1 MLTVTPYPSARLSVV
16 VPVYNERLTLPEI
29 LERIE
34 AVTIPKEIVIV
45 DDCSTDGTRDYLRR
59 LESELV
65 AARQLGTADEK
76 NEIRIFYQDSN
87 QGKGAALRRGFAEA
101 TGDIVLVQD
110 ADLEYDPRDYPRLL
124 APLLEGKAD
133 VVYGSRFTGNP
144 RRVLFFWH
152 HVANK
157 LLTLI
162 SNMVTNLN
170 LTDMETGYKV
180 FRADIIKSIPIRSN
194 RFGVEPEVTAKL
206 AKVRARIFEVPISYS
221 GRAYWEGKKIRWT
234 DGVVAL
240 WTIFRYAYVDDQ
252 DNADPGYKTLLR
264 LSRAERYNQWMLQQL
279 TPWLGQ
285 RVLEIG
291 SGIGS
296 FTRYLVGRELVL
308 ASDLNPR
315 YLRILAN
322 TFERHTRVEVLPLDL
337 TNFEPAA
344 LARARPGH
352 HPLPERPRAH
362 RGRRG
367 RPSPPARRAR
377 ARWSSAAPGPRS
389 RLALRGDRPRHR
401 PLPPLRSDGAP
412 GQAPG
417 GGVPDRA
424 HPVLQSAW
432 RSWVVPEQRDPAALA
447 GPGHPAPASE
457 RLGSAPPR
465 RESPPPALRAL
476 PRPGGPPGLSGVG
489 VGETTDCGRSVVR
502 ASISCPSLWWG
513 V

>member
-1 MLTVTPYPSARLSVV
+1 MLAVERYPSARLSVV

-29 LERIE
+29 LDRIQ

-45 DDCSTDGTRDYLRR
+45 DDCSTDGTREYLRR

-65 AARQLGTADEK
+65 SARRLGTVDEK
-76 NEIRIFYQDSN
+76 NEIRIFYQESN

-110 ADLEYDPRDYPRLL
+110 ADLEYDPRDYPKLL
-124 APLLEGKAD
+124 APILEGKAD
-133 VVYGSRFTGNP
+133 VVYGSRFTGTP
-144 RRVLFFWH
+144 RRVLYFWH

-157 LLTLI
+157 LLTLV
-162 SNMVTNLN
+162 SNMVTNMN

-221 GRAYWEGKKIRWT
+221 GRAYWEGKKIRWR
-234 DGVVAL
+234 DGLIAL
-240 WTIFRYAYVDDQ
+240 CTIFRYAFVDDQ
-252 DNADPGYKTLLR
+252 ENADPGYKTLLR

-296 FTRYLVGRELVL
+296 FTRYLVGRELLL
-308 ASDLNPR
+308 ATDLNPR

-337 TNFEPAA
+337 TSFEPAA
-344 LARARPGH
+344 LA
-352 HPLPERPRAH
+352 ERTLDTILCLNVLEH
-362 RGRRG
+362 IEDDRG
-367 RPSPPARRAR
+367 
-377 ARWSSAAPGPRS
+377 
-389 RLALRGDRPRHR
+389 ALRRLHAS
-401 PLPPLRSDGAP
+401 L
-412 GQAPG
+412 APG
-417 GGVPDRA
+417 GRLLLLVPAHEWLYGAIDRA
-424 HPVLQSAW
+424 IDHHRRYERTGLEAKL
-432 RSWVVPEQRDPAALA
+432 REA
-447 GPGHPAPASE
+447 GFQLEHTQFFN
-457 RLGSAPPR
+457 RLGVLGWYLNSVILR
-465 RESPPPALRAL
+465 RSRVPGLQLQLQNVLVPLLRAERALHL
-476 PRPGGPPGLSGVG
+476 PFGLSLVA
-489 VGETTDCGRSVVR
+489 VARRV
-502 ASISCPSLWWG
+502 
-513 V
+513 